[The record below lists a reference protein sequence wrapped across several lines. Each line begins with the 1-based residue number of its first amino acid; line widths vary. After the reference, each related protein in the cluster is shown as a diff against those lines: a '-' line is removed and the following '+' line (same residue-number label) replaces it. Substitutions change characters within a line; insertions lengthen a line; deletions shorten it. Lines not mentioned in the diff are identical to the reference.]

1 MAAWWSLKQWKTV
14 GCITAVYF
22 CLSFIVILRYWS
34 KFGGFNMF
42 KSKGQT
48 RIIVRS
54 VTRKL
59 RPRDWFPRE
68 QPERRRQFSRWVFF
82 YRVIAPVG
90 RSARKHHIIKYL
102 DPSKQAENIN
112 IEVHKWEFKKKK
124 NRNLSLKWLLKS
136 VQSFCGYFRL
146 HSLFFR
152 YSLSSF
158 FSSTAVFFFK
168 VHIYLEN
175 PPSGWFSLLLSLLTV
190 LI

>member
-59 RPRDWFPRE
+59 RPPDWFPRE
-68 QPERRRQFSRWVFF
+68 QSERRRQFSRWRFFF

-102 DPSKQAENIN
+102 DPSKLAENIN

-124 NRNLSLKWLLKS
+124 SKS
-136 VQSFCGYFRL
+136 EFKVIAEVCSIICGYFRL

-158 FSSTAVFFFK
+158 FF
-168 VHIYLEN
+168 L
-175 PPSGWFSLLLSLLTV
+175 LLLSFSLRSTS
-190 LI
+190 I